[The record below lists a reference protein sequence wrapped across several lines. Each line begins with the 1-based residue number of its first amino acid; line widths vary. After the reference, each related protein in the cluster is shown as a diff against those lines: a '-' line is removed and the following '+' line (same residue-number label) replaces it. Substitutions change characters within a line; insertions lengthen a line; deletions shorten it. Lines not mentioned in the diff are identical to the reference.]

1 MENEVINAAAQY
13 KYIGAGLMAF
23 GAMGG
28 AIGVGM
34 IFNAFLNGI
43 ARNPSTEGK
52 LFKNAIIGAA
62 LSEGLGVIAIGLALL
77 LIFI

>member
-1 MENEVINAAAQY
+1 MEQVVSNAAEW
-13 KYIGAGLMAF
+13 KYIGAGLMAL

-34 IFNAFLNGI
+34 IFNAFLHGV

-62 LSEGLGVIAIGLALL
+62 LAEGLGIIAIGLALL